1 MNEVE
6 VKHSRQVNECHNELL
21 KMYIPM
27 VTFIANVMGKHCE
40 VVLHDLTNP
49 ENSIVA
55 IENGEIS
62 GRRVGGPITDL
73 VLKVMQE
80 GAYKEVD
87 FITNYKASVKGNRTC
102 RSSSYFIKNET
113 GEIIGVLCVN
123 VDVTVL
129 ENVKSYLDDFI
140 MTSFQNEGQK
150 PLKVHNSD
158 VFENLHE
165 TVEDVLENMIT
176 KVLGDYHLSPD
187 RLSIDEKLDVVRKL
201 NEAGLFLLKGGVS
214 ELAQKLKVSEATI
227 YRYLSKVK

>member
-1 MNEVE
+1 MSKIEINYPNA
-6 VKHSRQVNECHNELL
+6 KDQCTNELL
-21 KMYIPM
+21 KAYIPM
-27 VTFIANVMGKHCE
+27 VKFIASIMGKHCE

-49 ENSIVA
+49 ENSIVG

-62 GRRVGGPITDL
+62 GRKVGGPITDL

-87 FITNYKASVKGNRTC
+87 FISNYKASVKGDRTC
-102 RSSSYFIKNET
+102 RSSSYFIKDET
-113 GEIIGVLCVN
+113 GNIIGVLCVN
-123 VDVTVL
+123 VDITVL
-129 ENVKSYLDDFI
+129 EDAKSYLDDFI
-140 MTSFQNEGQK
+140 MYSFQNVGQK
-150 PLKVHNSD
+150 PSHSHNTE

-165 TVEDVLENMIT
+165 TVEDVLENMIK
-176 KVLGDYHLSPD
+176 KVLSEYDLSPE

-214 ELAQKLKVSEATI
+214 ELALKLKVSEATI

>member
-1 MNEVE
+1 MGEVE
-6 VKHSRQVNECHNELL
+6 LNYSIETERCTNELL
-21 KMYIPM
+21 KTYIPM
-27 VTFIANVMGKHCE
+27 VKFIASVMGKHCE

-62 GRRVGGPITDL
+62 GRKVGGPITDL
-73 VLKVMQE
+73 VLKIMQE

-87 FITNYKASVKGNRTC
+87 FISNYKASVKGDRTC
-102 RSSSYFIKNET
+102 RSSSYFIKNEN
-113 GEIIGVLCVN
+113 GNIIGVLCVN
-123 VDVTVL
+123 VDVTVF
-129 ENVKSYLDDFI
+129 EEMQSYLNDFM
-140 MTSFQNEGQK
+140 MTSFQNDPQK
-150 PLKVHNSD
+150 PLQTHSSD

-176 KVLGDYHLSPD
+176 KVLNEYDLSPE

-214 ELAQKLKVSEATI
+214 ELAHKLKVSEATV

>member
-1 MNEVE
+1 MSEVE
-6 VKHSRQVNECHNELL
+6 LTYVVKSDEASTQLL
-21 KMYIPM
+21 QRYIPM
-27 VTFIANVMGKHCE
+27 VKFIASVMGKHCE

-49 ENSIVA
+49 EQSIVA

-62 GRRVGGPITDL
+62 GRKVGGPITDL

-87 FITNYKASVKGNRTC
+87 FISNYKASVKGNRTC
-102 RSSSYFIKNET
+102 RSSSYFIKNHN

-129 ENVKSYLDDFI
+129 ENVKSYLDDFL

-150 PLKVHNSD
+150 PLQHQNSD

-165 TVEDVLENMIT
+165 TVEDVLENMIS
-176 KVLGDYHLSPD
+176 KVLKEYDLSPE
-187 RLSIDEKLDVVRKL
+187 RMSVDEKLDVVRKL
-201 NEAGLFLLKGGVS
+201 QEAGLFLLKGGVS
-214 ELAQKLKVSEATI
+214 ELANKLKVSEATV